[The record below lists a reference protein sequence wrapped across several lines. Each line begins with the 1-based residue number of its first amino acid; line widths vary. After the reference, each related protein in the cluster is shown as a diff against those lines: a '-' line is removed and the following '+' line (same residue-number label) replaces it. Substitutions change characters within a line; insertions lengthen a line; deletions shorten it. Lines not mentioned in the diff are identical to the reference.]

1 MIRNYL
7 LTAYR
12 SIMRYKGY
20 SLINITGLAIGMACS
35 ILIMVWVMHELSY
48 DRYNEKADRTYRLVQ
63 TQYYSSGPL
72 TTTCMPGPIASDLVD
87 QYPEIEDGFMFYY
100 LPGTV
105 VSHGEKKFNEDIRL
119 AGPGLFR
126 IFDFAF
132 IAGDPSTAL
141 NDLHSIVITRE
152 MAEKYFPGEDA
163 MGKLLRLNDEYNF
176 KVTGVIE
183 NIPDNSSL
191 KFDFCIPFEFLEE
204 IGQDIGRYG
213 WNSYY
218 SYILLGEGISEE
230 AVEAKILKHIEDQGG
245 EDSDSHIDLWLHP
258 LTKMHLYDVR
268 GGGLIEQ
275 VYIFCAIA
283 VFILLI
289 ACINFMNLA
298 TARSSRRAR
307 EIALRKVVGATRRTV
322 VTQFMLDSLLMSMI
336 SVVLSAIIVTAVIPG
351 FNKLADKTLGFS
363 LLDHAN
369 LLLLLGV
376 GLVTGLLAGSYPALF
391 LSSFSPLR
399 VLRMSNAGNKGSAI
413 FRKVLVVFQF
423 SLSVI
428 LIIATIVIIRQQS
441 FMQEKD
447 LGISMDNVIYV
458 KMEGN
463 TKDNYTS
470 MKAELLRDPSIVAV
484 TRAQTLPFWMGSN
497 GGGYDW
503 QDRDVDNDVL
513 VGFGLAG
520 YDYDK
525 VLDMEF
531 LEGRYYDR
539 NYATDTSNGIVI
551 NESMLR
557 MMNMSDPIGKWIQ
570 NGDTRW
576 NIIGVIKDFNFLPL
590 TYDISPLVIYF
601 VPTDWT
607 GNMMIRIGGN
617 DPEATIAHVEDVWTR
632 FNPAFPFNH
641 GFLDKEYEELYND
654 EKRLGSLFRYFAFL
668 AIFISCLGLLGLAS
682 FMAEQRTR
690 EIGIRKTLGASAG
703 SVIML
708 MSKEF
713 ARLVIIANI
722 IAIPVAWYFLKDW
735 LDNYA
740 FKTSL
745 SADIF
750 IFAFLISVI
759 IALLT
764 VGYQSVKAALMD
776 PVNAIKCE

>member
-1 MIRNYL
+1 
-7 LTAYR
+7 
-12 SIMRYKGY
+12 MRYKGY

-48 DRYNEKADRTYRLVQ
+48 DRYNGKSDRIYRLVQ
-63 TQYYSSGPL
+63 TQYYGSGPL
-72 TTTCMPGPIASDLVD
+72 TTTCMPGPIAADLVD

-100 LPGTV
+100 LPGAV
-105 VSHGEKKFNEDIRL
+105 VSHEDKKFNEDIRL
-119 AGPGLFR
+119 AGPGIFR
-126 IFDFAF
+126 MFDFEF
-132 IAGDPSTAL
+132 ISGDPATAL
-141 NDLHSIVITRE
+141 SDLHSVVLTRE
-152 MAEKYFPGEDA
+152 MAEKYFPGGDA
-163 MGKLLRLNDEYNF
+163 MGQVLRLNDEYNF
-176 KVTGVIE
+176 KVTGVVE

-191 KFDFCIPFEFLEE
+191 PFDFCIPFEFLEE
-204 IGQDIGRYG
+204 LGQDLGRYG

-218 SYILLGEGISEE
+218 SYILLGEGVAEATVEE
-230 AVEAKILKHIEDQGG
+230 KIIKHIEDQGG
-245 EDSDSHIDLWLHP
+245 EESDSHIDLWLHP
-258 LTKMHLYDVR
+258 LTKIHLYDVR

-307 EIALRKVVGATRRTV
+307 EIAMRKVVGATRRTV

-336 SVVLSAIIVTAVIPG
+336 SVILSAIIVIAVMPG
-351 FNKLADKTLGFS
+351 FNKLADKTLAFS
-363 LLDHAN
+363 LFDPNN
-369 LLLLLGV
+369 LMLLLGV
-376 GLVTGLLAGSYPALF
+376 GLITGLLAGSYPALF

-399 VLRMSNAGNKGSAI
+399 VLRMSNAGSKGSAL

-428 LIIATIVIIRQQS
+428 LIIATIVIVRQQS
-441 FMQEKD
+441 YMQQKD

-463 TKDNYTS
+463 TKDNYMS
-470 MKAELLRDPSIVAV
+470 MKAELLRDPSVVAV

-513 VGFGLAG
+513 VGFGFAG

-525 VLDMEF
+525 VLGMEF

-590 TYDISPLVIYF
+590 TYDISPLIIYH
-601 VPTDWT
+601 VPINWT
-607 GNMMIRIGGN
+607 GTMMIRIGGN
-617 DPEATIAHVEDVWTR
+617 DPEAVIAHVEEVWNG
-632 FNPAFPFNH
+632 FNPAFPFNY
-641 GFLDKEYEELYND
+641 GFLDKEYEQLYD
-654 EKRLGSLFRYFAFL
+654 SEQRLGTIFRYFAFL

-703 SVIML
+703 SIIML

-735 LDNYA
+735 LDHYA

-745 SADIF
+745 AADVF
-750 IFAFLISVI
+750 IYAFLLSVI
-759 IALLT
+759 IAWLT
-764 VGYQSVKAALMD
+764 VSYQAVKAALMN
-776 PVNAIKCE
+776 PVKAIKCE